1 MKRLGKIGAV
11 NLDEYNVKVNPYL
24 TYAQIQQIVDA
35 VKNFTVWAEREQNID
50 MLILYHATN
59 IGKEKLEE
67 YGHDMLLQSGLID
80 AVKENIHNLDDVWT
94 ALDYTTSIQRSLVQI
109 INELPK
115 YEDVMKRVG
124 DKVKK

>member
-11 NLDEYNVKVNPYL
+11 NLEEYNVKVNPYL

-80 AVKENIHNLDDVWT
+80 AVKENIHNLDDVRT